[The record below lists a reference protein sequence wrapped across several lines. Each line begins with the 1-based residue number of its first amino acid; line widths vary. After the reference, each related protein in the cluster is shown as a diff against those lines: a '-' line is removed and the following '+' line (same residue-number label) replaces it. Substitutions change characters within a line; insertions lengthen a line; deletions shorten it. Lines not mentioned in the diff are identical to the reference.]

1 MKKQT
6 IIAIVIAAIVVLAII
21 IGVVVGNNQKTKGES
36 STIETAS
43 QMEAMFKS
51 IYDKLGDELPNLE
64 TAEMDVS
71 DASTVKAYTG
81 LQSNENVETLV
92 VSEPLMYSQAY
103 SAVAVKVKSGA
114 NVENMKQE
122 MLDNIN
128 MAKWICVSASNLYI
142 TNTGNTIFMVMAD
155 NDWAKPVY
163 DAFKEYVNNNIGKE
177 LEKVSDEE
185 DIELPPEM
193 PAVM

>member
-6 IIAIVIAAIVVLAII
+6 IIAIVIAVIVVLAIT
-21 IGVVVGNNQKTKGES
+21 IGVVVGNSKKTKGES

-43 QMEAMFKS
+43 QMKAMFKS
-51 IYDKLGDELPNLE
+51 IYNKLGDELPDLE
-64 TAEMDVS
+64 TAKID
-71 DASTVKAYTG
+71 
-81 LQSNENVETLV
+81 VETLV
-92 VSEPLMYSQAY
+92 VSEPSMSSQAY

-114 NVENMKQE
+114 NVEKMKQE
-122 MLDNIN
+122 MLDNID

-142 TNTGNTIFMVMAD
+142 TNSGNTIFMVMSD
-155 NDWAKPVY
+155 EDWAKPVY

-185 DIELPPEM
+185 DIELPPEL